1 MSMPDFESKI
11 VDAISRRVDQ
21 ANGHLVIRLQQSGDP
36 GPDIVVH
43 NQDSGRSLAIEIKR
57 SVGALPLSLYP
68 QLKELSEDC
77 ARRGDDF
84 IVLSDAPPSGV
95 LETNAS
101 TAHISI
107 VQVKDT
113 EDAMQV
119 LEPRIRLLNPQE

>member
-1 MSMPDFESKI
+1 MPDFESQI

-21 ANGHLVIRLQQSGDP
+21 TDGKLVIRLRQGGYSR
-36 GPDIVVH
+36 PDIVVL

-84 IVLSDAPPSGV
+84 VVLSDAPPSGV
-95 LETNAS
+95 LQTTAS
-101 TAHISI
+101 SAHISI
-107 VQVKDT
+107 VQVKGP
-113 EDAMQV
+113 EEA
-119 LEPRIRLLNPQE
+119 LLAIEPRIQRLGGR